1 MKATNKEGKLMG
13 KVNREKERKVK
24 GKGDRGREKEKY

>member
-1 MKATNKEGKLMG
+1 MKATNKEEKLMG
-13 KVNREKERKVK
+13 TVNREKERKVK